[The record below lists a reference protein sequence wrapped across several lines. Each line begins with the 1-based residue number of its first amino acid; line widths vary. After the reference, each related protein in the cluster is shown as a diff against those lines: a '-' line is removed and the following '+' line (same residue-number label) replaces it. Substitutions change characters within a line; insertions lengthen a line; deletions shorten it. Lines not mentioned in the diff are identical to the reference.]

1 MNLRESLAQS
11 FDNLAKRKLRAL
23 LTMLGIIFGVGAVIA
38 MLSIGA
44 GAEDQ
49 ALQVIRQMGLRNIL
63 IEGKEYAVEDLRKVR
78 EKSMGLSLRD
88 LQALLAVTPNVVR
101 GAGRKTV
108 KAYQVFSEQGK
119 VESRIVAVDA
129 AYLRLKNLTLLDG
142 AFFDGQDEAA
152 YAQVCVLGAA
162 AKQSM
167 FGFENA
173 VGRQLKINNVWFSVT
188 GVIADQTLGKDE
200 FEGVKLQN
208 TNNDIYIP
216 LTTALKKIE
225 FKPMESE
232 LDGIALEV
240 ADERRTQATALVVS
254 QMLDKLHNGESD
266 YSLVIPEQLLRQSQ
280 QTQRIFNIV
289 MGCIAGISLLVG
301 GIGIMNIMLANV
313 LERTK
318 EIGVRRAIG
327 ARRSD
332 IRLQFLI
339 EAITISAL
347 GGMLGIGLGFA
358 IARLVVYFAGW
369 STIIT
374 PWSVALA
381 FGVSTAVGILFG
393 SYPAAQASRLSP
405 IEALRYE

>member
-1 MNLRESLAQS
+1 MNIRESLAQS
-11 FDNLAKRKLRAL
+11 LDNLAKRKLRAL

-78 EKSMGLSLRD
+78 EKSLGLSRRD

-119 VESRIVAVDA
+119 VESRVVAVDA

-162 AKQSM
+162 AKQSL

-173 VGRQLKINNVWFSVT
+173 IGRQLKINNVWFGVT

-200 FEGVKLQN
+200 FEGIKLQN

-240 ADERRTQATALVVS
+240 ADERRTQSTALVIS

-280 QTQRIFNIV
+280 HTQRIFNIV

-347 GGMLGIGLGFA
+347 GGTLGIGLGFA
-358 IARLVVYFAGW
+358 IAKLVVYFAGW

-381 FGVSTAVGILFG
+381 FGVSTTVGILFG
-393 SYPAAQASRLSP
+393 SYPAEQASRLSP

>member
-1 MNLRESLAQS
+1 MNIRESITQS
-11 FDNLAKRKLRAL
+11 LDNLAKRKLRAL
-23 LTMLGIIFGVGAVIA
+23 LTMLGIIFGVGAVIS

-49 ALQVIRQMGLRNIL
+49 AMQIIRQMGLRNIM

-78 EKSMGLSLRD
+78 EKSLGLSRRD

-101 GAGRKTV
+101 GASRKTV
-108 KAYQVFSEQGK
+108 RTYQVFSELGK
-119 VESRIVAVDA
+119 VDARVMAVDA
-129 AYLRLKNLTLLDG
+129 AYLTMKNLTILNG
-142 AFFDGQDEAA
+142 VAFDQQDEDD
-152 YAQVCVLGAA
+152 YAQVCVLGSV
-162 AKQSM
+162 AKRSL
-167 FGFENA
+167 FGFESA
-173 VGRQLKINNVWFSVT
+173 VGKKVKINNVWFSVA
-188 GVIADQTLGKDE
+188 GVIADQTLAKEE

-208 TNNDIYIP
+208 SNNDVYIP

-232 LDGIALEV
+232 LDGLVLEV
-240 ADERRTQATALVVS
+240 TDERKTQATALIVS
-254 QMLDKLHNGESD
+254 RMLEKLHDGESD

-280 QTQRIFNIV
+280 HTQRIFNIV

-313 LERTK
+313 LERTR

-327 ARRSD
+327 ARRRD
-332 IRLQFLI
+332 IKLQFLI

-347 GGMLGIGLGFA
+347 GGLLGIVLGFA
-358 IARLVVYFAGW
+358 IAKMVVYFAGW

-393 SYPAAQASRLSP
+393 SYPAVQASRLSP

>member
-1 MNLRESLAQS
+1 MNIRESISQS
-11 FDNLAKRKLRAL
+11 LDNLAKRKLRAL
-23 LTMLGIIFGVGAVIA
+23 LTMLGIIFGVGAVIS

-49 ALQVIRQMGLRNIL
+49 AMQVIRQMGLRNIM
-63 IEGKEYAVEDLRKVR
+63 IEGKEYSVEDLRKVR
-78 EKSMGLSLRD
+78 EKSLGLSRRD
-88 LQALLAVTPNVVR
+88 LQALLSVTPNVVR

-108 KAYQVFSEQGK
+108 KAYQVFSELGK
-119 VESRIVAVDA
+119 AETRVVAVDA
-129 AYLRLKNLTLLDG
+129 TYLAMKNLTLLDG
-142 AFFDGQDEAA
+142 VSFDQQDEAV
-152 YAQVCVLGAA
+152 YAQVCVLGSA
-162 AKQSM
+162 AKRSL

-173 VGRQLKINNVWFSVT
+173 VGKALKINNVWFSVI
-188 GVIADQTLGKDE
+188 GVIADQTLTKEE
-200 FEGVKLQN
+200 FEGVRLQN
-208 TNNDIYIP
+208 TNNDVYIP

-225 FKPMESE
+225 FKPLESE
-232 LDGIALEV
+232 LDGVVLEV
-240 ADERRTQATALVVS
+240 ADERKTQATALVVS
-254 QMLDKLHNGESD
+254 QMLEKLHNGESD

-313 LERTK
+313 LERTR

-327 ARRSD
+327 ARRRD

-339 EAITISAL
+339 EAVTISAL
-347 GGMLGIGLGFA
+347 GGVMGIALGFA

-393 SYPAAQASRLSP
+393 SYPAVQASRLSP

>member
-1 MNLRESLAQS
+1 MNIRESLAQS
-11 FDNLAKRKLRAL
+11 LDNLAKRKLRAL

-44 GAEDQ
+44 GAEAQ
-49 ALQVIRQMGLRNIL
+49 ALQVIWQMGLRNIL

-78 EKSMGLSLRD
+78 EKSLGLSRRD

-119 VESRIVAVDA
+119 VESRVVAVDA

-162 AKQSM
+162 AKQSL

-173 VGRQLKINNVWFSVT
+173 IGRQLKINNVWFSVT

-240 ADERRTQATALVVS
+240 ADERRTQTTALVVS
-254 QMLDKLHNGESD
+254 QMLDKSHNGESD

-347 GGMLGIGLGFA
+347 GGTLGIGLGFA
-358 IARLVVYFAGW
+358 IAKLVVYFAGW

-381 FGVSTAVGILFG
+381 FGVSTTVGILFG
-393 SYPAAQASRLSP
+393 SYPAEQASRLSP

>member
-1 MNLRESLAQS
+1 MNFRESIAQS
-11 FDNLAKRKLRAL
+11 LDNLAKRKLRAL

-49 ALQVIRQMGLRNIL
+49 ALQIIRQMGLRNIL
-63 IEGKEYAVEDLRKVR
+63 IEGKEYTVEDLRKVR
-78 EKSMGLSLRD
+78 EKSLGLSRRD
-88 LQALLAVTPNVVR
+88 LRALLVVTPEVVR
-101 GAGRKTV
+101 GAGRKAI
-108 KAYQVFSEQGK
+108 KAYQVFSEHGK
-119 VESRIVAVDA
+119 VESRVVAVEA
-129 AYLRLKNLTLLDG
+129 AYLKLKNLTLIDG

-162 AKQSM
+162 AKQSL

-173 VGRQLKINNVWFSVT
+173 VGRQIKINNVWFSVT
-188 GVIADQTLGKDE
+188 GVIADQSLGKE
-200 FEGVKLQN
+200 VFEGVKLQN

-216 LTTALKKIE
+216 LATALKKIE
-225 FKPMESE
+225 FRPMESE
-232 LDGIALEV
+232 LDGIVLEV
-240 ADERRTQATALVVS
+240 VDERKTQTAAMVAS

-266 YSLVIPEQLLRQSQ
+266 YSLVIPEQLLRQSR

-327 ARRSD
+327 ARRRD

-339 EAITISAL
+339 EAVTISAL
-347 GGMLGIGLGFA
+347 GGVLGIGLGFA
-358 IARLVVYFAGW
+358 IAKLVVYFAGW

-374 PWSVALA
+374 LWSVALA
-381 FGVSTAVGILFG
+381 FGVSTAVGVLFG
-393 SYPAAQASRLSP
+393 YYPAAQAARLSP

>member
-1 MNLRESLAQS
+1 MNIRESLAQS
-11 FDNLAKRKLRAL
+11 LDNLAKRKLRAL

-49 ALQVIRQMGLRNIL
+49 ALQVIHRMGLRNIL
-63 IEGKEYAVEDLRKVR
+63 IEGKDYAVEDLRKVR
-78 EKSMGLSLRD
+78 EKSLGLSRRD

-119 VESRIVAVDA
+119 VESRVVAVDA
-129 AYLRLKNLTLLDG
+129 AYLKLKNLTLLDG

-152 YAQVCVLGAA
+152 YTQVCVLGAA
-162 AKQSM
+162 AKQSL
-167 FGFENA
+167 FGFEDA

-188 GVIADQTLGKDE
+188 GVIADQTLGKEE

-232 LDGIALEV
+232 LDGVALEV
-240 ADERRTQATALVVS
+240 ADERRTQTTALVVS

-347 GGMLGIGLGFA
+347 GGTLGIGLGFA
-358 IARLVVYFAGW
+358 IAKLVVYFAGW

-393 SYPAAQASRLSP
+393 SYPAVQASRLSP

>member
-1 MNLRESLAQS
+1 MNFRESVAQS
-11 FDNLAKRKLRAL
+11 LDNLAKRKLRAL

-49 ALQVIRQMGLRNIL
+49 ALQIIRRMGLRNIL
-63 IEGKEYAVEDLRKVR
+63 IEGKDYTIEDLRKVR
-78 EKSMGLSLRD
+78 EKSLGLSRRD
-88 LQALLAVTPNVVR
+88 LQALLAVTPGVIQ

-108 KAYQVFSEQGK
+108 RAYQVFSEHGK
-119 VESRIVAVDA
+119 VESRVVAVDA
-129 AYLRLKNLTLLDG
+129 AYLQLKNLTLLDG

-152 YAQVCVLGAA
+152 YGQVCVLGVA
-162 AKQSM
+162 AKRFL

-173 VGRQLKINNVWFSVT
+173 IGRSVKINNVWFSVT
-188 GVIADQTLGKDE
+188 GVIADNSLVKEE

-232 LDGIALEV
+232 LDGIVLEV
-240 ADERRTQATALVVS
+240 ADERKTQAAAMVVS
-254 QMLDKLHNGESD
+254 KMLDKMHNGESD

-301 GIGIMNIMLANV
+301 GIGIMNIMLANI

-327 ARRSD
+327 ARRRD

-339 EAITISAL
+339 EAVTISAL
-347 GGMLGIGLGFA
+347 GGVLGIGLGFA
-358 IARLVVYFAGW
+358 IAKLVVYYAGW

-393 SYPAAQASRLSP
+393 SYPAAQAARLSP